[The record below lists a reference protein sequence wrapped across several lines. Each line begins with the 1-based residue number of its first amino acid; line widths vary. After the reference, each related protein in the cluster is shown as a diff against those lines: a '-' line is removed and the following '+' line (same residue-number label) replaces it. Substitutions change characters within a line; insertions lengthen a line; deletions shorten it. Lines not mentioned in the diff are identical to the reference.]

1 MSDGLL
7 EIESWAFIQ
16 CKTLKSI
23 VIPSTVTIINNSAF
37 EGCESLEEVDL
48 FDGMLDIGSNAF
60 DNCVSLKKIIIPS
73 TVQRI
78 GSHAFYGASLP
89 TICLPDGLERIG
101 AYAFYHSRLTKF
113 KFPPLVTTITEG
125 VLSSQAQ
132 RGGSEI
138 VSVELP
144 ESITQIEGR
153 SEPYLHYQYSLELS
167 TAFSLAQQQILGSG
181 AFERCRSLR
190 NLALPSDS
198 TVGDKAFD
206 GCVDLL
212 QLFGSE
218 GGIITALKHRFDNL
232 PIHKMIYY
240 HSYNNLTSEQ
250 LSLATNLR
258 SGQRRSLRSK
268 LDPTGKQQDCLGM
281 TPLHILACST
291 VDELSLYQV
300 LIEKY
305 PEGLITEDR
314 FGALPLLYLLWGRK
328 LVWTRDAPGLPCELA
343 DEIVELLVESY
354 KSITPNMN

>member
-1 MSDGLL
+1 MCICILHRLAKVEMSDGLL
-7 EIESWAFIQ
+7 EIESWAFSG
-16 CKTLKSI
+16 CKILKRI

-37 EGCESLEEVDL
+37 DRCESLEGVDL
-48 FDGMLDIGSNAF
+48 FDGLLEIGNNAF
-60 DNCVSLKKIIIPS
+60 DHCVSLKKTTIPS

-153 SEPYLHYQYSLELS
+153 SEPYLHYHHSLELS
-167 TAFSLAQQQILGSG
+167 MMTNDITQQGSG

-190 NLALPSDS
+190 NLALPYGS
-198 TVGDKAFD
+198 TVGDKTFS

-232 PIHKMIYY
+232 PNIGY
-240 HSYNNLTSEQ
+240 
-250 LSLATNLR
+250 
-258 SGQRRSLRSK
+258 
-268 LDPTGKQQDCLGM
+268 CL
-281 TPLHILACST
+281 
-291 VDELSLYQV
+291 
-300 LIEKY
+300 
-305 PEGLITEDR
+305 
-314 FGALPLLYLLWGRK
+314 
-328 LVWTRDAPGLPCELA
+328 
-343 DEIVELLVESY
+343 
-354 KSITPNMN
+354 